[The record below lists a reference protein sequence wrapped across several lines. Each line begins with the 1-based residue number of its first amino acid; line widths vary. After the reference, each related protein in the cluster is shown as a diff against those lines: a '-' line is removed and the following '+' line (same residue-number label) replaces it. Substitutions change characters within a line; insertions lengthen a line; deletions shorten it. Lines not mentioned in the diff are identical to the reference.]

1 MNEMKLNFEELE
13 VVEEMD
19 LPDWAVRAIG
29 IASLVLMAGSVA
41 VST

>member
-1 MNEMKLNFEELE
+1 MKLSYEELE
-13 VVEEMD
+13 VVEEMT

-29 IASLVLMAGSVA
+29 VASLIVMAGGVA